1 MVEESKDRESTVGLP
16 PGTMRYIGPQKT
28 FRPRAELVHYSE
40 GKATVLD
47 ATDVCPPLPA
57 GGVIWMRVRGLHD
70 EGLVKR
76 VGEAFSLSPM
86 LLEDVLNTGQRSK
99 IEEHEDCLFI
109 VLKSL
114 SYEPGPTGKGEVREE
129 QVSLV
134 LGDNY
139 VLSFSEGENG
149 LFEPILQR
157 LVKGRSRAHRLEAD
171 YLFLMLVDT
180 AIDHTFLALTRLG
193 DEIEDMEEQLI
204 EESLRADLAGI
215 YRLRRAVLAMSRSLW
230 PLREVVSILRKPD
243 PTFIREENLVFVR
256 DIYDQGMQAVETLE
270 AFRQA
275 LTDMIEITMSSVTMR
290 TNEVMKVLTTVATI
304 FIPLTFITGLYGM
317 NFRHMPE
324 LGWRYGYYA
333 ALALMALVAGGMIL
347 YFKRKDWF

>member
-1 MVEESKDRESTVGLP
+1 MVEESKAMESKAGQP
-16 PGTMRYIGPQKT
+16 PGTLRYMGPQKT
-28 FRPRAELVHYSE
+28 FRPTAELIHYSE

-47 ATDVCPPLPA
+47 ATDACPPLPA
-57 GGVIWMRVRGLHD
+57 SGVIWLRVRGLHD
-70 EGLVKR
+70 EALVKR

-109 VLKSL
+109 VLKAL
-114 SYEPGPTGKGEVREE
+114 GYAPGSTGKGEVREE
-129 QVSLV
+129 QISLV
-134 LGDNY
+134 LGENF

-149 LFEPILQR
+149 LFEPVLQR
-157 LVKGRSRAHRLEAD
+157 LIKGRARTHHMEAD

-180 AIDHTFLALTRLG
+180 VIDHSFLALTRLG

-204 EESLRADLAGI
+204 EENLRADLAGI

-230 PLREVVSILRKPD
+230 PLREIVSILRKPD

-256 DIYDQGMQAVETLE
+256 DIYDQGMQAAETLE

-275 LTDMIEITMSSVTMR
+275 LTDMLEITMSSMTMR

-317 NFRHMPE
+317 NFEHMPE
-324 LGWRYGYYA
+324 LGWHYGYYS
-333 ALALMALVAGGMIL
+333 ALALMALVAGGLIL

>member
-1 MVEESKDRESTVGLP
+1 MVEETKDRERAVGLP

-40 GKATVLD
+40 DKVTVLD
-47 ATDVCPPLPA
+47 ATDLLPPLPA
-57 GGVIWMRVRGLHD
+57 GGVLWMRVRGLHD
-70 EGLVKR
+70 EGLIKR

-114 SYEPGPTGKGEVREE
+114 NYQPDPTGKGEVREE

-134 LGDNY
+134 LGENF

-149 LFEPILQR
+149 LFEPVLQR
-157 LVKGRSRAHRLEAD
+157 LVKGRGRARRPEAD

-180 AIDHTFLALTRLG
+180 AIDSTFLALNRLG

-204 EESLRADLAGI
+204 EEKLRADLAGI

-230 PLREVVSILRKPD
+230 PLREIVSILRKPD
-243 PTFIREENLVFVR
+243 PAFIREENLVFVR

-290 TNEVMKVLTTVATI
+290 TNEVMKLLTTVATI

-317 NFRHMPE
+317 NFDYMPE
-324 LGWRYGYYA
+324 LGWRYGYHA
-333 ALALMALVAGGMIL
+333 VLALMSLVAGGMIL